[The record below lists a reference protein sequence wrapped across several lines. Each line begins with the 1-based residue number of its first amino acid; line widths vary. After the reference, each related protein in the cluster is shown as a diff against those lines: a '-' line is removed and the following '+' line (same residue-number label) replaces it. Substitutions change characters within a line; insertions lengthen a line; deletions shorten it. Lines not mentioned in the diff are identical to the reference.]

1 MRLGHSSQPPRSKET
16 SKMAEELVAMSL
28 TDLVPSE
35 FGCSE
40 KKYRS
45 WDFMKDG
52 KKVVGGEEF
61 VEVYYGN
68 KCQKLAFALEE
79 VKTISGITP
88 SSDGF
93 KTARM
98 SVNLTPE
105 QSAQIRKAV
114 DEPIFQ
120 LIFQHREKLL
130 KNGRK
135 VSHPAEIKLLYKGVV
150 RDGEEKTE
158 KKTDGTKGKGK
169 PIKGPD
175 GNSQYWPDSVSGNVP
190 MKKNGNQHIVDPD
203 QCQIVD
209 LEGRPYAW
217 TCLDRKTLREVV
229 VEIEKVVF
237 KPDNHIVVYCMFK
250 CIVPNE
256 IGAGAVKYTTKRR
269 LEQEK
274 KAAEGGDKPADP
286 KDGPMDSKTTE
297 PKVDSKDAPKEA
309 PKADPKDAP
318 KEAPKDA
325 NPEGPPAK
333 KGKTA

>member
-1 MRLGHSSQPPRSKET
+1 MRLGHSSQPPGSKET

-28 TDLVPSE
+28 TDLVPGE
-35 FGCSE
+35 FMCSE

-45 WDFMKDG
+45 WDFVKDG
-52 KKVVGGEEF
+52 KKVVGGEDY
-61 VEVYYGN
+61 VLVYYN
-68 KCQKLAFALEE
+68 NERQKLAFTLEE
-79 VKTISGITP
+79 VKTTNGITV
-88 SSDGF
+88 SNGF
-93 KTARM
+93 KKARM

-190 MKKNGNQHIVDPD
+190 MKKHGNQHIVDPE
-203 QCQIVD
+203 QCQIID

-217 TCLDRKTLREVV
+217 TCLDHKTLREVV

-237 KPDNHIVVYCMFK
+237 KSDNIVVHCTFK

-274 KAAEGGDKPADP
+274 KAAEGGDKSADT
-286 KDGPMDSKTTE
+286 KADAKEGGDNKA
-297 PKVDSKDAPKEA
+297 DSKDAPKEA
-309 PKADPKDAP
+309 PKADLKDAP

-325 NPEGPPAK
+325 TPEGPPAK